1 MLIHVNFQ
9 PNPYSKSLP
18 QFSVEELALIFL
30 GGGGGGGGGGVGL
43 NSFQELA
50 LIFS

>member
-9 PNPYSKSLP
+9 RNPYSKSLP

-30 GGGGGGGGGGVGL
+30 GGGGAGL
-43 NSFQELA
+43 NPFQELA